1 MSRLAILLI
10 QLMIDTVKRGDE
22 ENQLKEA
29 KL

>member
-10 QLMIDTVKRGDE
+10 QLMIDIVKRGDE
-22 ENQLKEA
+22 ENQPKEA